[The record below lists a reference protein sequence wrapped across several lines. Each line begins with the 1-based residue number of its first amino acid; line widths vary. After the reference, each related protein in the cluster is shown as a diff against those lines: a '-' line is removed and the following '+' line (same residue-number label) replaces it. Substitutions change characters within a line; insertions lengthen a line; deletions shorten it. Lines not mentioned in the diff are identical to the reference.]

1 MLTILTSVRNDDR
14 RSDLVLRRSLPDP
27 DADNLRSVEED
38 PVDVGPD
45 QDLASGGLDDRNE
58 VEGDL

>member
-14 RSDLVLRRSLPDP
+14 RSDLVLRRSFPDP
-27 DADNLRSVEED
+27 YADNLRSDEKD

-45 QDLASGGLDDRNE
+45 QDLASGGLDDGNE

>member
-14 RSDLVLRRSLPDP
+14 GSDLVLRRSLPDP

-45 QDLASGGLDDRNE
+45 QDLASGGLDDGNE